1 MLNILPTEE
10 KKKVLVEYRLRLA
23 TISIFAVGS
32 LVLASLFLL
41 TPSYLLAVSKHNE
54 VMDSL
59 AALEEK
65 DSRGGQEKDVNLQI
79 IAVNKKIDLFLK
91 VGTPGAL
98 KPASVITK
106 ITDIKGDAIRI
117 TGLTFD
123 ATADQERVVIT
134 GIALDREKLSKFI
147 EALKKDPAFTSIDLP
162 ISSYV
167 KSSNIDFS
175 AVIVRKTK
183 K

>member
-23 TISIFAVGS
+23 AISVFAVGA
-32 LVLASLFLL
+32 LVFASLALL
-41 TPSYLLAVSKHNE
+41 APSYLLAVSKHNE
-54 VMDSL
+54 VKDSL
-59 AALEEK
+59 ATLEEK
-65 DSRGGQEKDVNLQI
+65 DSRDGQEKDVNSQI

-91 VGTPGAL
+91 ANATSTL
-98 KPASVITK
+98 KPPSVIIKILDIKDSAIK
-106 ITDIKGDAIRI
+106 ITGF
-117 TGLTFD
+117 TYD

-134 GIALDREKLSKFI
+134 GTALDREKLSQFI
-147 EALKKDPAFTSIDLP
+147 EALKKDPAFTSVDLP

-167 KSSNIDFS
+167 KSANIDFS

>member
-10 KKKVLVEYRLRLA
+10 KKKVLIEYRLRLA
-23 TISIFAVGS
+23 TISVFAVGS
-32 LVLASLFLL
+32 LVMASLFLL
-41 TPSYLLAVSKHNE
+41 APSYLLAVSKHNE
-54 VMDSL
+54 VMNNL

-106 ITDIKGDAIRI
+106 IMDIKGDAIRI
-117 TGLTFD
+117 TGFTFD

-134 GIALDREKLSKFI
+134 GTALDREKLSQFI
-147 EALKKDPAFTSIDLP
+147 ETLKKDPAFTSVDLP